1 MFSSS
6 TWFPPDSEIDSKPAK
21 RDWGSIKLTQRGNRA
36 DLGVRESV
44 GGAKESQEKQNNR
57 RIYRFGWKEEQR
69 KTKTREIRPP

>member
-44 GGAKESQEKQNNR
+44 GGAKESQEKQNNNKTTEGS
-57 RIYRFGWKEEQR
+57 IDLAR
-69 KTKTREIRPP
+69 KKNKGRQKPEK